1 MGMARLLAKGWVVFC
16 LFAGAHSLDMALVD
30 GTLPRDAVPMIGVC
44 TALFV
49 AMGLLFIGGYA
60 AATDHGGSLLARI
73 RPRHFLPGFN
83 EMVFAIFVG
92 LSFANQVF
100 FAPDHMSDVSVRA
113 LRAAVSYA
121 VPGQR
126 ELKAAFEPCGL
137 DGGRVFASAF
147 AWLLAAIYAAS
158 ALSRVR
164 LSAGLIRLERT
175 TRPEALGAVPL
186 AFVLGIAAVVGIQL
200 LFVGSAYQFIPCP
213 QYYEL
218 SGTILIGLAPLMLA
232 YLIVAACANL
242 LATGPE

>member
-30 GTLPRDAVPMIGVC
+30 GASAAAAAPTIGVC
-44 TALFV
+44 TLLFV

-73 RPRHFLPGFN
+73 RPRHLVPGFN
-83 EMVFAIFVG
+83 ETIFVVFVA
-92 LSFANQVF
+92 LSFANQAF
-100 FAPDHMSDVSVRA
+100 FAPGHMHGYPVGA
-113 LRAAVSYA
+113 LRSAISYV

-175 TRPEALGAVPL
+175 TRPEVLGAVPL
-186 AFVLGIAAVVGIQL
+186 AFVLGVAAVVGIQL
-200 LFVGSAYQFIPCP
+200 LFVGSVYQFIPCP

-218 SGTILIGLAPLMLA
+218 SGAILIGLAPLMLA